1 MGFFEGLSRL
11 AKGEPVFQEGDGKE
25 DRSAFDVGGAPQQGR
40 DHGAGSMGQA
50 GQQPGAQSQSQPQ
63 QHTTGIVKGQASTF
77 PVVVV
82 KRTRTQMS
90 GSNQNVYCSIANR
103 SNLAVEVEEIN
114 LNGMRRKIGGYLR
127 PGEEREWLCYS
138 GPRRTSE
145 AYKEATLD
153 YKVEENGDYFQTIYD
168 VEYQLESD
176 KTFTVEE
183 LHWRQPVRDIYG

>member
-11 AKGEPVFQEGDGKE
+11 AKGEPVFQPGDNN
-25 DRSAFDVGGAPQQGR
+25 DRSAFDVGNAPQQGR
-40 DHGAGSMGQA
+40 DHSAGAA
-50 GQQPGAQSQSQPQ
+50 GQQQGAQQAAGQPQ
-63 QHTTGIVKGQASTF
+63 QKHTTGIIKGQASTF

-90 GSNQNVYCSIANR
+90 GSNQTAYCSIVNR
-103 SNLAVEVEEIN
+103 SNLAVEVEEIR
-114 LNGMRRKIGGYLR
+114 LNGMSRKIGGYLR

-145 AYKEATLD
+145 AYKEASLD

-176 KTFTVEE
+176 KTFTIEE

>member
-11 AKGEPVFQEGDGKE
+11 AKGEPVFQQGDGKE
-25 DRSAFDVGGAPQQGR
+25 DRSAFDVGSAPQQGR
-40 DHGAGSMGQA
+40 DHSAGAA
-50 GQQPGAQSQSQPQ
+50 GQQPGAQQNAGQPQ
-63 QHTTGIVKGQASTF
+63 KHETGIIKGQASTF

-90 GSNQNVYCSIANR
+90 GSNQTVYCSIVNR
-103 SNLAVEVEEIN
+103 SNLAVEVEEIH
-114 LNGMRRKIGGYLR
+114 LNGSSRKIGGYLR

-145 AYKEATLD
+145 AYKEATLN

-168 VEYQLESD
+168 VEYQYESD
-176 KTFTVEE
+176 KTYSVEE

>member
-11 AKGEPVFQEGDGKE
+11 AKGEPVFQDGDGKE
-25 DRSAFDVGGAPQQGR
+25 DRSAFDVGNTPQQPAA
-40 DHGAGSMGQA
+40 DHGASGQHA
-50 GQQPGAQSQSQPQ
+50 GQTQG
-63 QHTTGIVKGQASTF
+63 HDLGIVKGRSSTF

-90 GSNQNVYCSIANR
+90 GSNQNVYCSIVNR
-103 SNLAVEVEEIN
+103 SKVAVEVEEIH
-114 LNGMRRKIGGYLR
+114 LNGSSRNVGGYLK

-145 AYKEATLD
+145 AYKEATLN
-153 YKVEENGDYFQTIYD
+153 YKVDENGDYFQTIYD

-176 KTFTVEE
+176 KTYSVEE

>member
-1 MGFFEGLSRL
+1 MGFFEGLKRL
-11 AKGEPVFQEGDGKE
+11 ANGEPVFRAE
-25 DRSAFDVGGAPQQGR
+25 DQDQSWVDSSKRADAYNPAPQQGG
-40 DHGAGSMGQA
+40 DHGAGATS
-50 GQQPGAQSQSQPQ
+50 QPGAQQQPKSN
-63 QHTTGIVKGQASTF
+63 GIVKGQASTF

-90 GSNQNVYCSIANR
+90 GSNQTVYCSIVNR
-103 SNLAVEVEEIN
+103 SNLAVEVEEIR
-114 LNGMRRKIGGYLR
+114 LNGSSRKIGGHLR
-127 PGEEREWLCYS
+127 PGEEREWLAYS

-168 VEYQLESD
+168 VEYQYESD
-176 KTFTVEE
+176 KTYTVEE